1 MLYFCF
7 KTLGK
12 KKIKI
17 KKIKKN
23 TLNCGKIKCHK
34 RADLLT
40 CNIKICT
47 GSGWRANSIFCRA
60 FIPSLVAESRGIK
73 IKFTSTSDIFFVIP
87 RYSRYW
93 ISNRAT
99 VEGYLFTHLNCLIA
113 RYICYLGRICWEA
126 EVQDFLF
133 LCCDKYLQG
142 ICWRELAGHLQL
154 PCYLQFTSIMQ
165 NSVLLFPIPFQAR
178 HSYMPE
184 SLRLMSFKNST
195 PLFESVLLVS
205 ALFHATLGNGSPV
218 KLHRSLTVWP
228 SVTAPGHC
236 FDVLLG
242 WTTRKIEKQNQR
254 RSSSAFRI
262 GLLNSRGNHKG
273 AEEYGCN
280 YKNYSLLF
288 GYKMRKRRTRKKKKN
303 TVRLLVLVMSS

>member
-1 MLYFCF
+1 M
-7 KTLGK
+7 
-12 KKIKI
+12 
-17 KKIKKN
+17 
-23 TLNCGKIKCHK
+23 
-34 RADLLT
+34 
-40 CNIKICT
+40 
-47 GSGWRANSIFCRA
+47 
-60 FIPSLVAESRGIK
+60 
-73 IKFTSTSDIFFVIP
+73 IP

-178 HSYMPE
+178 HLYMPE
-184 SLRLMSFKNST
+184 SLRLMSIKNST

-228 SVTAPGHC
+228 SVTALGHC

-280 YKNYSLLF
+280 YK
-288 GYKMRKRRTRKKKKN
+288 KKRLTTAFYLGTRWEKGERERRKKY
-303 TVRLLVLVMSS
+303 SSIVSSRNVIITKSQSLQLRKWNKINHFSSILSAFVELIIL